1 MFSLLIG
8 DLVIILMK
16 SASYIG
22 CKYPLSA
29 NILIEE
35 CVYELFNYRS
45 NSNSHNSNSN
55 RIKNH
60 KIYRTENMKTV
71 ELHIIL

>member
-1 MFSLLIG
+1 
-8 DLVIILMK
+8 MK

-22 CKYPLSA
+22 CKHPLSA

-45 NSNSHNSNSN
+45 NSNSHISNSN

-60 KIYRTENMKTV
+60 
-71 ELHIIL
+71 